1 MLAKEMLVTEFA
13 PKEFTPKEFPQSGV
27 DYATLAPRCPSC
39 GRTMHLARVAPRA
52 NGLAGLPVFKC
63 GECGV
68 WVTESPDER
77 RSI

>member
-1 MLAKEMLVTEFA
+1 MLATEF
-13 PKEFTPKEFPQSGV
+13 TRIGG

-39 GRTMHLARVAPRA
+39 GRPMHLTRTVPRSG
-52 NGLAGLPVFKC
+52 GLADLPVFKC

-77 RSI
+77 RSA

>member
-1 MLAKEMLVTEFA
+1 MLAKEMLVTG
-13 PKEFTPKEFPQSGV
+13 FTPKEFPQSGGG
-27 DYATLAPRCPSC
+27 YAMLAPRCPSC
-39 GRTMHLARVAPRA
+39 GRTMHLARVAPRS

-77 RSI
+77 RQA